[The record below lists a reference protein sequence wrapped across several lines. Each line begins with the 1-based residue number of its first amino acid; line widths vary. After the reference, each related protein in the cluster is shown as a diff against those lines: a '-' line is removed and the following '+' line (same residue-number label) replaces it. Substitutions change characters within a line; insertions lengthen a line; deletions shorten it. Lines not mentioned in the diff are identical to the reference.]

1 LRHDDILRDLI
12 ALRSAAAEAGQFA
25 AAIRATEMIG
35 RHIGMWP
42 ARVESARPDDT
53 SSHQAAPDSVHT
65 VVADVI
71 SILTNH
77 KLNLPLDP
85 AAVARLTADNSE
97 VARPNT
103 AHSTEPRQQAEPSA
117 DAAPRRGSTPTAT
130 CAGPCGPMR
139 LTLPRLT

>member
-1 LRHDDILRDLI
+1 MKLRHGDILRDLI

-42 ARVESARPDDT
+42 TRLEIPRPDD
-53 SSHQAAPDSVHT
+53 APEQQPARDAVHT

-77 KLNLPLDP
+77 KLNLPPDP
-85 AAVARLTADNSE
+85 AAEDRIWCRWLKISE
-97 VARPNT
+97 DDR
-103 AHSTEPRQQAEPSA
+103 EPQHQRI
-117 DAAPRRGSTPTAT
+117 
-130 CAGPCGPMR
+130 
-139 LTLPRLT
+139 